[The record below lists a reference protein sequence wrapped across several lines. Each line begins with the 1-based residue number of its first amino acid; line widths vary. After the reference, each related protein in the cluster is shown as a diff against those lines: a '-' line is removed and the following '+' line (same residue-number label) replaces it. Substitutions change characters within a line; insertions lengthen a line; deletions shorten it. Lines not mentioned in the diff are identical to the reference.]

1 MPISPRALSKVIGKS
16 TSDVLI
22 GTQRSRSNHCCPLH
36 PSSSAAKQSNAANSA
51 GLSSSGLGF
60 RSRALDRL
68 RQARGSAIAIGA
80 PVMNVV

>member
-1 MPISPRALSKVIGKS
+1 MPINPRALSRVIGKS

-22 GTQRSRSNHCCPLH
+22 GTKPSRNHHCCPLH
-36 PSSSAAKQSNAANSA
+36 PSSSAAKQSNAANSKS
-51 GLSSSGLGF
+51 LSSSGLGF
-60 RSRALDRL
+60 RSRALERL